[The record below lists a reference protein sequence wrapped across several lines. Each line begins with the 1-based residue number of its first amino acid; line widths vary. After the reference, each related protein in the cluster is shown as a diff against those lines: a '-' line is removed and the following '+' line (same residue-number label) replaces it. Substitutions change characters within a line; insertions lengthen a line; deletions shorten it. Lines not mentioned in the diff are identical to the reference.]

1 MDTGSSKKHKA
12 LIAAVFANSDAQA
25 EIELILSTYGIPD
38 DQILFKQLYYHDDT

>member
-12 LIAAVFANSDAQA
+12 LIAAVSANSDAPA

-38 DQILFKQLYYHDDT
+38 DQTVFRPLYEPEDT